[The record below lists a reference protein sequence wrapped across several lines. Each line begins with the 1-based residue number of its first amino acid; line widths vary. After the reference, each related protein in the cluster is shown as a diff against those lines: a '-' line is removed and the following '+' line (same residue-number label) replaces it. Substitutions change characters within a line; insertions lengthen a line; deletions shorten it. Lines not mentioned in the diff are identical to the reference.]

1 MERTWLITGC
11 SSGLGKGIAK
21 AVLAR
26 GDRAALTAR
35 DPAALAAFTAAYP
48 GRALALP
55 LDLSCADSI
64 PKVVAETQR
73 AFGGIDVLVNNAGH
87 GYRAAIEEGQPHQ
100 VAELFAVNFFGPMDL
115 IRVALPGMRER
126 SGGWICNVTSI
137 GGVRGAL
144 GNGYYSAAKAA
155 LERASEALAQE
166 VAAFGIRVML
176 VEPGA
181 FRTGF
186 YGHRLAE
193 PSTHLA
199 AYDPIGDRYRRRE
212 GGETMILCVN
222 TYRVKP
228 GQRASLVADLVQEGI
243 ADQLQGLPGNV
254 FFVFSL
260 PIQDPEGLCLTDAW
274 EDEAAFQAHLN
285 HPATLRWGEL
295 KATYITD
302 SQVRRYDL

>member
-55 LDLSCADSI
+55 LDLSHADSI

-73 AFGGIDVLVNNAGH
+73 AFGSIDVLVNNAGH
-87 GYRAAIEEGQPHQ
+87 GYRAAMEESQPHQ

-115 IRVALPGMRER
+115 IRAALPGMRER
-126 SGGWICNVTSI
+126 GGGWICNVTSI

-176 VEPGA
+176 VDLGA
-181 FRTGF
+181 FRRDCRDMVQKQAATLEDRAA
-186 YGHRLAE
+186 YNDVLRQCVAE
-193 PSTHLA
+193 AGPSVHLA
-199 AYDPIGDRYRRRE
+199 DLTPID
-212 GGETMILCVN
+212 GGYETVN
-222 TYRVKP
+222 GTHP
-228 GQRASLVADLVQEGI
+228 NRAGMVTFADG
-243 ADQLQGLPGNV
+243 
-254 FFVFSL
+254 
-260 PIQDPEGLCLTDAW
+260 W
-274 EDEAAFQAHLN
+274 YQAMAGTV
-285 HPATLRWGEL
+285 PTKG
-295 KATYITD
+295 
-302 SQVRRYDL
+302 

>member
-87 GYRAAIEEGQPHQ
+87 GYRAAMEESQPHQ

-115 IRVALPGMRER
+115 IRATLPGMRER
-126 SGGWICNVTSI
+126 GGGWICNVTSI

-144 GNGYYSAAKAA
+144 GNGDYSAAKAA
-155 LERASEALAQE
+155 LERASGALAQE

-176 VEPGA
+176 VDLGA
-181 FRTGF
+181 FR
-186 YGHRLAE
+186 RDCRDMVQK
-193 PSTHLA
+193 LA
-199 AYDPIGDRYRRRE
+199 AQYPAAQIWVGTITV
-212 GGETMILCVN
+212 G
-222 TYRVKP
+222 KP
-228 GQRASLVADLVQEGI
+228 S
-243 ADQLQGLPGNV
+243 QGPWYL
-254 FFVFSL
+254 
-260 PIQDPEGLCLTDAW
+260 D
-274 EDEAAFQAHLN
+274 
-285 HPATLRWGEL
+285 PATLEDRADYNDVLRQCVAEAGPSVHLADLTPIDGGYETVNGTHPNRAGMVTFADGWYQA
-295 KATYITD
+295 KAGTVPTKG
-302 SQVRRYDL
+302 

>member
-26 GDRAALTAR
+26 GDRAALT
-35 DPAALAAFTAAYP
+35 
-48 GRALALP
+48 
-55 LDLSCADSI
+55 
-64 PKVVAETQR
+64 
-73 AFGGIDVLVNNAGH
+73 
-87 GYRAAIEEGQPHQ
+87 
-100 VAELFAVNFFGPMDL
+100 
-115 IRVALPGMRER
+115 GMRER
-126 SGGWICNVTSI
+126 GGGWICNVTSI

-144 GNGYYSAAKAA
+144 GNGDYSAAKAA

-199 AYDPIGDRYRRRE
+199 AYDPIGDRYRKGPGPLPANQPGDPDRGGQLIVETLLRE
-212 GGETMILCVN
+212 NAPFRLLLGSDAVEAA
-222 TYRVKP
+222 
-228 GQRASLVADLVQEGI
+228 QA
-243 ADQLQGLPGNV
+243 
-254 FFVFSL
+254 
-260 PIQDPEGLCLTDAW
+260 AW
-274 EDEAAFQAHLN
+274 EGRLRELQAWQGVS
-285 HPATLRWGEL
+285 RQSDGGKGE
-295 KATYITD
+295 
-302 SQVRRYDL
+302 RP

>member
-35 DPAALAAFTAAYP
+35 DPATLAAFTAAYP
-48 GRALALP
+48 GRALALS

-87 GYRAAIEEGQPHQ
+87 GYRAAIEESQPHQ

-115 IRVALPGMRER
+115 IRAALPGMRER
-126 SGGWICNVTSI
+126 GGGWICNVTSI

-144 GNGYYSAAKAA
+144 GNGDYSAAKAA

-176 VEPGA
+176 VDLGA

-199 AYDPIGDRYRRRE
+199 AYDPIGDRYRKGPGPLPANQPGDPDR
-212 GGETMILCVN
+212 G
-222 TYRVKP
+222 
-228 GQRASLVADLVQEGI
+228 GQRIVETLLREDAPFRLFLGSDAVEAAQ
-243 ADQLQGLPGNV
+243 A
-254 FFVFSL
+254 
-260 PIQDPEGLCLTDAW
+260 AW
-274 EDEAAFQAHLN
+274 EGRLRELQAWQGVS
-285 HPATLRWGEL
+285 RQSDGGKGE
-295 KATYITD
+295 
-302 SQVRRYDL
+302 RP

>member
-64 PKVVAETQR
+64 PGGVAETQR

-87 GYRAAIEEGQPHQ
+87 GYRAAMEESQPHQ

-115 IRVALPGMRER
+115 IRAALPGMRER
-126 SGGWICNVTSI
+126 GGGWICNVTSI

-181 FRTGF
+181 FR
-186 YGHRLAE
+186 
-193 PSTHLA
+193 
-199 AYDPIGDRYRRRE
+199 YRSPM
-212 GGETMILCVN
+212 G
-222 TYRVKP
+222 
-228 GQRASLVADLVQEGI
+228 S
-243 ADQLQGLPGNV
+243 
-254 FFVFSL
+254 
-260 PIQDPEGLCLTDAW
+260 
-274 EDEAAFQAHLN
+274 
-285 HPATLRWGEL
+285 
-295 KATYITD
+295 
-302 SQVRRYDL
+302 

>member
-26 GDRAALTAR
+26 GDRAAL
-35 DPAALAAFTAAYP
+35 
-48 GRALALP
+48 
-55 LDLSCADSI
+55 
-64 PKVVAETQR
+64 
-73 AFGGIDVLVNNAGH
+73 
-87 GYRAAIEEGQPHQ
+87 
-100 VAELFAVNFFGPMDL
+100 
-115 IRVALPGMRER
+115 PGMRER
-126 SGGWICNVTSI
+126 GGGWICNVTSI

-199 AYDPIGDRYRRRE
+199 AYDPIGDRYRKGPGPLPANQPGDPDR
-212 GGETMILCVN
+212 G
-222 TYRVKP
+222 
-228 GQRASLVADLVQEGI
+228 GQRIVETLLREDAPFRLFLGSDAVEAAQ
-243 ADQLQGLPGNV
+243 A
-254 FFVFSL
+254 
-260 PIQDPEGLCLTDAW
+260 AW
-274 EDEAAFQAHLN
+274 EGRLRELQAWQGVS
-285 HPATLRWGEL
+285 RQSDGGKGE
-295 KATYITD
+295 
-302 SQVRRYDL
+302 RP

>member
-48 GRALALP
+48 GRALALS

-64 PKVVAETQR
+64 PRVVAETQR

-87 GYRAAIEEGQPHQ
+87 GYRAAIEESQPHQ

-115 IRVALPGMRER
+115 IRAALPGMRER
-126 SGGWICNVTSI
+126 GGGWICNVTSI

-199 AYDPIGDRYRRRE
+199 AYDPIGARYRK
-212 GGETMILCVN
+212 G
-222 TYRVKP
+222 P
-228 GQRASLVADLVQEGI
+228 GPLPASASWRPCCGRTPPSV
-243 ADQLQGLPGNV
+243 
-254 FFVFSL
+254 SS
-260 PIQDPEGLCLTDAW
+260 W
-274 EDEAAFQAHLN
+274 AAM
-285 HPATLRWGEL
+285 R
-295 KATYITD
+295 
-302 SQVRRYDL
+302 

>member
-64 PKVVAETQR
+64 PRAVAETQR

-87 GYRAAIEEGQPHQ
+87 GYRAAIEESQPHQ

-115 IRVALPGMRER
+115 IRAALPGMRER
-126 SGGWICNVTSI
+126 GGGWICNVTSI

-144 GNGYYSAAKAA
+144 GNGDYSAAKAA

-176 VEPGA
+176 VDLGA
-181 FRTGF
+181 FR
-186 YGHRLAE
+186 RDCRDMVQK
-193 PSTHLA
+193 LA
-199 AYDPIGDRYRRRE
+199 AQY
-212 GGETMILCVN
+212 
-222 TYRVKP
+222 
-228 GQRASLVADLVQEGI
+228 
-243 ADQLQGLPGNV
+243 
-254 FFVFSL
+254 
-260 PIQDPEGLCLTDAW
+260 
-274 EDEAAFQAHLN
+274 
-285 HPATLRWGEL
+285 PATLGDRADYNAVLRQCVAEAGPSVHL
-295 KATYITD
+295 A
-302 SQVRRYDL
+302 DLTPIDGGYETVNGTHPNRAGMVTFADGWYQAMAGTVPTKG